1 LLLVLRQCSNTVSGD
16 DDEEWGWDDEQPK
29 QQLEMPRVGEN
40 RSLRNGSNPRQR
52 GVSPQFGNGSNAP
65 RSGGAPMVQ
74 PPINNVISP
83 KTERKGFAVRKT
95 GMNNPLHSS
104 PPPAP
109 YVQQQQQYSVGVTN
123 ASMAAIPPSKIIPP
137 STDDFF
143 AEMGIAPKPKFPT
156 TTATTTKPSL
166 STTTSKRLGA
176 TVLPLDNDDLIFGGD
191 NGGITNDTWG
201 NDDADLDDLLDN

>member
-29 QQLEMPRVGEN
+29 QHLEMPRVGGN
-40 RSLRNGSNPRQR
+40 RSLRSGSSPRQR

-74 PPINNVISP
+74 PPINIVISP

-95 GMNNPLHSS
+95 GMNNPLHN
-104 PPPAP
+104 PPPAQ
-109 YVQQQQQYSVGVTN
+109 YVQQQQQYSVGVPN
-123 ASMAAIPPSKIIPP
+123 ASMTAIPPSKIIPP
-137 STDDFF
+137 TTDDFF

-156 TTATTTKPSL
+156 TTTTTKPSL

-191 NGGITNDTWG
+191 NGGISNDTWG